1 MHNAYLYIDEFK
13 FPIKYLEYNFR
24 QFTGTNN
31 KPNTRVFGG
40 KFSFTF
46 DIDDKKAI
54 HLIEWMFS
62 STMQKNGYIKIM
74 DFNQTSLDFKLE
86 FANAYATSQL
96 FHYDA
101 TSNLPLQSNVTV
113 TAGAI
118 RLNKDVTFLQTW
130 NPKDPF
136 VAQNTPIIRE
146 ELEEENK
153 KPIPSVIKV
162 EGPFNSRGDKLEYV
176 EKDNQ
181 YTYLATVKNLQ
192 GNSDKI
198 NWTISYDDDEIDNSY
213 KLFSGGHIEND
224 KLKVEIQTKK
234 AKEKF
239 TIYAYTEDIPH
250 KDIFVE
256 VNILNFPICI
266 DRFRMPGLNNE
277 GNDIANDLTYGKG
290 ENITKTIYP
299 TNTIEDFKEN
309 YINGPFFTSSLSN
322 KNDKFNKAYYTKE
335 EIYSIDYDIKWYYH
349 LIEVPA
355 DGLEWILSK
364 VFDWPEEISAGAV
377 IKYFNEHYTDE
388 QLFAGFENL
397 VTAYMAKGEL
407 ELNIKDMIA
416 RFKKNIGGV
425 YRSNIL
431 NKAIENH
438 PSTLQYCKE
447 VEDYIAE
454 KLKNSNG
461 KLSKLIENEIDFNTD
476 EGRRDRR
483 AKGKTTTRK
492 SKGKEIFFMRPQFNS
507 FNDLIEGQRIA
518 LNDIWATNVEIT
530 EYKIEGEEYQ
540 IKYDVTLWDHFG
552 LDLPDMEK
560 YFNLIGRARAI
571 FASWFTL
578 QHLRGYKPFI
588 THIQFSKEFTGKL
601 NEGKYEGNK

>member
-1 MHNAYLYIDEFK
+1 MVDNKIQMIEKENPPRKKEEFSTLSITVSISGEPKTDRTSKSTSLKIPNPLVEKIEGPFDENNKITEELEIGKTYIYKATKFK
-13 FPIKYLEYNFR
+13 QSIKTPIKYIWFAEQLDDGKITDLEYKKGEN
-24 QFTGTNN
+24 
-31 KPNTRVFGG
+31 PYL
-40 KFSFTF
+40 
-46 DIDDKKAI
+46 DDKGVVCFK
-54 HLIEWMFS
+54 
-62 STMQKNGYIKIM
+62 YIVK
-74 DFNQTSLDFKLE
+74 E
-86 FANAYATSQL
+86 C
-96 FHYDA
+96 
-101 TSNLPLQSNVTV
+101 
-113 TAGAI
+113 
-118 RLNKDVTFLQTW
+118 
-130 NPKDPF
+130 
-136 VAQNTPIIRE
+136 E
-146 ELEEENK
+146 
-153 KPIPSVIKV
+153 KV
-162 EGPFNSRGDKLEYV
+162 R
-176 EKDNQ
+176 
-181 YTYLATVKNLQ
+181 
-192 GNSDKI
+192 
-198 NWTISYDDDEIDNSY
+198 
-213 KLFSGGHIEND
+213 
-224 KLKVEIQTKK
+224 
-234 AKEKF
+234 
-239 TIYAYTEDIPH
+239 IYAYVAKPIKSVSIEKNVI
-250 KDIFVE
+250 
-256 VNILNFPICI
+256 NFPICV

-277 GNDIANDLTYGKG
+277 GTNIALDLTYGKG
-290 ENITKTIYP
+290 ENTTKTIYP

-335 EIYSIDYDIKWYYH
+335 EIYNIDYDIKWYQK

-364 VFDWPEEISAGAV
+364 VFDWPEGISSGAV

-425 YRSNIL
+425 YRSSIL

-461 KLSKLIENEIDFNTD
+461 KLSELIENEIDFNTD
-476 EGRRDRR
+476 DDKDKRRD
-483 AKGKTTTRK
+483 KGKTTTRK
-492 SKGKEIFFMRPQFNS
+492 GKKGEEIFFMRPQFNS
-507 FNDLIEGQRIA
+507 FTDLIGGQRIA

-530 EYKIEGEEYQ
+530 EYKIEGDEYQ
-540 IKYDVTLWDHFG
+540 IKYIVTLWDHFG

-601 NEGKYEGNK
+601 SEGKYERNK